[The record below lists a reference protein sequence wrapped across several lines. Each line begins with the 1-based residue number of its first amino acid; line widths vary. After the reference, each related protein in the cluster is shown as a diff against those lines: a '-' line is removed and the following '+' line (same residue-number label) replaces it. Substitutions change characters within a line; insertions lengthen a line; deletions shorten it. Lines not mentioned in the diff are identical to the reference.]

1 MADCLRSQGAGGGAA
16 PLLPG
21 PGERGNST
29 SSSSAPVNTP
39 SRILAHCRGLDPEKV
54 HRGGLPLTVGKEGNT
69 LATRAPLNTYD
80 FPWQIDEQL
89 AVKKRGSRTVVVVK
103 MMVDTRTPPPPL
115 PLLAGCAV
123 PQLCVAPS
131 CLYISEHNYTGLSLS
146 VASLPLPEDVL
157 NQKRVPG

>member
-103 MMVDTRTPPPPL
+103 MMVDTRTPPPLSPSQLVALYHSCVWRHLAFPSLNTTIPASRYLWPL
-115 PLLAGCAV
+115 FRS
-123 PQLCVAPS
+123 Q
-131 CLYISEHNYTGLSLS
+131 
-146 VASLPLPEDVL
+146 
-157 NQKRVPG
+157 RMF